1 MLNGKNAVITGCLQ
15 GIGRS
20 TLDTFVKNGANV
32 FACSYKSTD
41 EFENHIEEL
50 RQEYGVKIIPVYFDM
65 ASDAQIK
72 SAAKTIM
79 KEKMT
84 IDILVNIAGITR
96 DAYFQ
101 MITMEQL
108 QETFQI
114 NFFSQVLFSQ
124 YIVKLMMRNESG
136 SFINTASISG
146 LDGNEGQLA
155 YAASKAAFIA
165 ATKTMA
171 KELGQKGI
179 RVNAIA
185 PGVIKTPMTEVL
197 TENIIENKLKKSK
210 IKRIGTPEEVAN
222 LIMFLASDMAS
233 HITGQVIRVDGGI
246 R

>member
-20 TLDTFVKNGANV
+20 TLDTFAKNGANI
-32 FACSYKSTD
+32 FACSYRATD

-50 RQEYGVKIIPVYFDM
+50 RQVYGIKIIPVYFDM
-65 ASDAQIK
+65 ASNDQIK
-72 SAAKTIM
+72 SAAKAIM
-79 KEKMT
+79 KEKMA

-108 QETFQI
+108 QQTFQI

-124 YIVKLMMRNESG
+124 YIAKLMMRNGTG
-136 SFINTASISG
+136 SIINTGSISG
-146 LDGNEGQLA
+146 LDGNEGQLS

-171 KELGQKGI
+171 KELGEKGI

-185 PGVIKTPMTEVL
+185 PGVIETPMTEVL
-197 TENIIENKLKKSK
+197 TENIIENKLKTSK
-210 IKRIGTPEEVAN
+210 LKRIGTPEEVAD

-233 HITGQVIRVDGGI
+233 HITGQVIRIDGGI